1 MTGDTAVTP
10 FHRPGSILE
19 ASMEIARDGARRMLM
34 AASKAAAGGF
44 VAMFSEH
51 LLADGRQRTVRH
63 GAGP

>member
-1 MTGDTAVTP
+1 
-10 FHRPGSILE
+10 
-19 ASMEIARDGARRMLM
+19 MEIARDGARRMLM

>member
-1 MTGDTAVTP
+1 
-10 FHRPGSILE
+10 
-19 ASMEIARDGARRMLM
+19 MEIARDGARRMLM

-51 LLADGRQRTVRH
+51 LLADDRQRTVRH